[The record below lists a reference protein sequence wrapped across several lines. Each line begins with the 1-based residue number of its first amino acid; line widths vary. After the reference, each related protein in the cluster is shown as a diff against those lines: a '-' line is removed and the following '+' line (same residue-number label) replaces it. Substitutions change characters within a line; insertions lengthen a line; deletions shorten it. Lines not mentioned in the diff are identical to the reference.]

1 MPALLIY
8 PGTKGTPVPLQD
20 VLREAHEAFREARKL
35 QIEQRRKRR
44 VPLDDS
50 TDWLEAKAAADRVSA
65 AVTERDTAKVSREAR
80 ALAELTDGNAIEEVG
95 PYEADPAVEGIV
107 VTMQV
112 VADADRR
119 LWTAETQAAWSR
131 LKEARIAGDH
141 VAAQQSLNAMD
152 AVAARVVSAV
162 VVEMQ
167 GIEGLKA
174 TIAESMPGL
183 VLAGL
188 LAPLYSAAR
197 HFLELPPGKAVR
209 CGLLLPST

>member
-20 VLREAHEAFREARKL
+20 VLREAHDAFREARKL

-50 TDWLEAKAAADRVSA
+50 TDWSEAKAAADRVSA
-65 AVTERDTAKVSREAR
+65 AITERDTAKASREAR
-80 ALAELTDGNAIEEVG
+80 SLAELTDGNALEEVG
-95 PYEADPAVEGIV
+95 PYEPDSAVDGIV

-141 VAAQQSLNAMD
+141 VAAQQALNSMD

-162 VVEMQ
+162 VVELQ
-167 GIEGLKA
+167 GVEGLKA

-188 LAPLYSAAR
+188 LAPLYAAAR
-197 HFLELPPGKAVR
+197 HFLELPVGKAVR
-209 CGLLLPST
+209 CGLPPLST

>member
-20 VLREAHEAFREARKL
+20 VLREAHEAYREARAK
-35 QIEQRRKRR
+35 QIEARKKRR

-50 TDWLEAKAAADRVSA
+50 TDWAQ
-65 AVTERDTAKVSREAR
+65 VTEAVAGVSLALSEKDSAKIAREAR
-80 ALAELTDGNAIEEVG
+80 ALAEMTDGNALEEVG
-95 PYEADPAVEGIV
+95 PYEPDPALDGIV

-119 LWTAETQAAWSR
+119 LWNAETQAQW
-131 LKEARIAGDH
+131 ARVRDCRILGDL
-141 VAAQQSLNAMD
+141 VGAQQALNALD
-152 AVAARVVSAV
+152 AIAAKVVAAV
-162 VVEMQ
+162 VVEVQ
-167 GIEGLKA
+167 GVEGMKA

-188 LAPLYSAAR
+188 LAPLYQAAR

-209 CGLLLPST
+209 CGLQQPST

>member
-20 VLREAHEAFREARKL
+20 VLREAHEAFREARRL

-50 TDWLEAKAAADRVSA
+50 TDWKQVTEYVARVSA
-65 AVTERDTAKVSREAR
+65 ALREHDTRQMARDAR
-80 ALAELTDGNAIEEVG
+80 ALAEMTDGNALEEVH
-95 PYEADPAVEGIV
+95 PYEPDPAVDGIV

-141 VAAQQSLNAMD
+141 VAAQKALNDMD

-162 VVEMQ
+162 VVELQ
-167 GIEGLKA
+167 GVEGLKA

-188 LAPLYSAAR
+188 LAPLYAAAR
-197 HFLELPPGKAVR
+197 HFLELPVGKAVR
-209 CGLLLPST
+209 CGLPPLST

>member
-20 VLREAHEAFREARKL
+20 VLREAHEAFREARRL

-65 AVTERDTAKVSREAR
+65 AVTERDTSKVSREAR
-80 ALAELTDGNAIEEVG
+80 ALAEMTDGNAIEEVG
-95 PYEADPAVEGIV
+95 PYEPDSAVDGIV

-141 VAAQQSLNAMD
+141 VAAQQALNAMD

-162 VVEMQ
+162 VVELQ
-167 GIEGLKA
+167 GVEGLKS

-188 LAPLYSAAR
+188 LAPLYAAAR
-197 HFLELPPGKAVR
+197 HFLELPVGKAVR
-209 CGLLLPST
+209 CGLQQPST

>member
-1 MPALLIY
+1 MATLLIY

-50 TDWLEAKAAADRVSA
+50 TDWLEAKAGADRVSA

-95 PYEADPAVEGIV
+95 PYEADPAVDGIV

-152 AVAARVVSAV
+152 AVAARVVSSV

-174 TIAESMPGL
+174 TVAESMPGL

-188 LAPLYSAAR
+188 LAPLYAAAR

>member
-20 VLREAHEAFREARKL
+20 VLREAHEAYREARAK
-35 QIEQRRKRR
+35 QIEARKKRR

-50 TDWLEAKAAADRVSA
+50 TDWAQ
-65 AVTERDTAKVSREAR
+65 VTEAVAGVSLALSEKDSAKIAREAR
-80 ALAELTDGNAIEEVG
+80 ALAEMTDGNALEEVG
-95 PYEADPAVEGIV
+95 PYEPDPALDGIV

-119 LWTAETQAAWSR
+119 LWNAETQAQW
-131 LKEARIAGDH
+131 ARVRDCRILGDL
-141 VAAQQSLNAMD
+141 VGAQQALNALD
-152 AVAARVVSAV
+152 AIAAKVVAAV
-162 VVEMQ
+162 VVEVQ
-167 GIEGLKA
+167 GVDGMKP

-188 LAPLYSAAR
+188 LAPLYQAAQ
-197 HFLELPPGKAVR
+197 HFLELPVGKAVR
-209 CGLLLPST
+209 CGLPPLST

>member
-20 VLREAHEAFREARKL
+20 VLREAHDAFREARKI

-50 TDWLEAKAAADRVSA
+50 TDWLEAKAAVDRVSA
-65 AVTERDTAKVSREAR
+65 AVTERDTTKVSREAR
-80 ALAELTDGNAIEEVG
+80 ALAELTDGNALEEVG
-95 PYEADPAVEGIV
+95 PYEPDPSVDGIV

-131 LKEARIAGDH
+131 LKEARVAGDH
-141 VAAQQSLNAMD
+141 VGAQKALNDMD

-162 VVEMQ
+162 VVELQ

-188 LAPLYSAAR
+188 LAPLYAAAR
-197 HFLELPPGKAVR
+197 HFLELPVGKAVR
-209 CGLLLPST
+209 CGLPPLST

>member
-65 AVTERDTAKVSREAR
+65 AVTERDTSKVSREAR
-80 ALAELTDGNAIEEVG
+80 ALAEMTDGNAIEEVG
-95 PYEADPAVEGIV
+95 PYEPDPAVDGIV

-141 VAAQQSLNAMD
+141 VAAQKALNDMD

-162 VVEMQ
+162 VVELQ
-167 GIEGLKA
+167 GVDGLKS

-188 LAPLYSAAR
+188 LAPLYAAAR
-197 HFLELPPGKAVR
+197 HFLDLPVGKAVR
-209 CGLLLPST
+209 CGLPPLST

>member
-20 VLREAHEAFREARKL
+20 VLREAHEAFREARRL

-50 TDWLEAKAAADRVSA
+50 TDWKQVTEYVARVSA
-65 AVTERDTAKVSREAR
+65 ALREHDTRQMARDAR
-80 ALAELTDGNAIEEVG
+80 ALAEMTDGNALEEVH
-95 PYEADPAVEGIV
+95 PYEPDPAVDGIV

-131 LKEARIAGDH
+131 LKEARVAGDH
-141 VAAQQSLNAMD
+141 VAAQQALNTMD

-162 VVEMQ
+162 VVELQ
-167 GIEGLKA
+167 GVEGLKA

-188 LAPLYSAAR
+188 LAPLYAAAR
-197 HFLELPPGKAVR
+197 HFLELPVGKAVR
-209 CGLLLPST
+209 CGLPPLST

>member
-20 VLREAHEAFREARKL
+20 VLREAHEAFREARRL

-50 TDWLEAKAAADRVSA
+50 TDWSEAKAAADRVSA
-65 AVTERDTAKVSREAR
+65 AVTERDTAKASREAR
-80 ALAELTDGNAIEEVG
+80 ALAEMTDGNALEEVG
-95 PYEADPAVEGIV
+95 PYDADPAVDGIM

-141 VAAQQSLNAMD
+141 VAAQKALNDMD

-162 VVEMQ
+162 VVELQ

-188 LAPLYSAAR
+188 LAPLYAAAR

-209 CGLLLPST
+209 CGLQPLST